1 MDQKLKNAIDKGRAA
16 KEKKD
21 REDRKAADAVRT
33 AHEKAIKAQLGNA
46 RRWIDEV
53 LMAKIAEAE
62 ASGTHY
68 RNYYL
73 GSGNVDGISAEAIY
87 EAAKKVKGLHPTYN
101 CPPIYEN
108 AEFQGTGEPV
118 YSISWDSTDP
128 NDNRD
133 DR

>member
-21 REDRKAADAVRT
+21 REERKAADAIRE
-33 AHEKAIKAQLGNA
+33 AHEKAIKAQMGKA

-53 LMAKIAEAE
+53 LMAKIVEAE
-62 ASGTHY
+62 ASGTRY
-68 RNYYL
+68 RSYYL
-73 GSGNVDGISAEAIY
+73 GSTTVDGISAEAIY
-87 EAAKKVKGLHPTYN
+87 EAAKKVKGLHPTYT

-108 AEFQGTGEPV
+108 AEFQGTGEAV